1 MFIGQNT
8 QRCGEQKST
17 FMKSDACE
25 TFRFEATRAAEHKV
39 AIGTHIDQL
48 TARINAAEAQSLQS
62 LIRKSVGK
70 RLRFVQFAQQL
81 IAVDVALEQGLG
93 LVVGTLVS
101 LQQATL

>member
-1 MFIGQNT
+1 
-8 QRCGEQKST
+8 
-17 FMKSDACE
+17 MKSDACE
-25 TFRFEATRAAEHKV
+25 TFRFQATRAAEHKV
-39 AIGTHIDQL
+39 AICAHIDKL

-70 RLRFVQFAQQL
+70 RLRLVQFAQQL